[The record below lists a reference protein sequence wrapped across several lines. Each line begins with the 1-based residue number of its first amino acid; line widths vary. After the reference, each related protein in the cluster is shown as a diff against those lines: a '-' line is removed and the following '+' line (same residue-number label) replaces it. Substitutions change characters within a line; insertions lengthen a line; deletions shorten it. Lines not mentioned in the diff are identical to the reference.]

1 MDKIVAALAV
11 GADELLPS
19 LLAQLNGLL
28 QHKPNGD
35 LFLDSLF
42 LRQDSYFSVL
52 MQRMMVVCSSKN
64 EVLEAVLSA
73 SIQKGSTLHTLQ
85 IIQVWNQNTTTMR
98 IGGARLTKLIG
109 LAIRE
114 GDVKV
119 LKIILKF
126 FCRVSVPSRSIISQ
140 ENFKPACNAGQ
151 VDIKLALLQEGGL
164 SCNKVWATATPL
176 IYAVRSGHLP
186 VVQSVLQQRAKV
198 NLKSERAQR
207 SPMQVAIQLDLREIT
222 KELLEYGADIPKV
235 APRSLAMTSILAE
248 ARDK

>member
-64 EVLEAVLSA
+64 KVLEAVLSA
-73 SIQKGSTLHTLQ
+73 SIQKGSTLYTLQ

-140 ENFKPACNAGQ
+140 ENFKQACNAGK
-151 VDIKLALLQEGGL
+151 VDIILALL
-164 SCNKVWATATPL
+164 
-176 IYAVRSGHLP
+176 
-186 VVQSVLQQRAKV
+186 
-198 NLKSERAQR
+198 
-207 SPMQVAIQLDLREIT
+207 
-222 KELLEYGADIPKV
+222 
-235 APRSLAMTSILAE
+235 
-248 ARDK
+248 